1 MCATKTLP
9 TRVRWG
15 RLYAVVLGTCAATTT
30 LAIAAPTAPWRVAAT
45 LFVFIVAGIGMMQ
58 CLATQ
63 RVALDLTDWCACATS
78 TVTVR
83 LVHGHEPALTER
95 ASEGKRTAETG
106 TTLRTCARVSA

>member
-15 RLYAVVLGTCAATTT
+15 RLYAVILGTCAATTT
-30 LAIAAPTAPWRVAAT
+30 FAIAAPPAPWRVAAT
-45 LFVFIVAGIGMMQ
+45 VLVFIAAGLGMMQ

-63 RVALDLTDWCACATS
+63 RVGLDLTDWCDCATS
-78 TVTVR
+78 TVTIR
-83 LVHGHEPALTER
+83 LVHGEEPALAER
-95 ASEGKRTAETG
+95 ESEGKRTAETG